1 MTLLEEL
8 WALAFASAPPGEANQ
23 AIAQARAAQTRN
35 GVHGLSYEVALPAAH
50 AADAFLLERA
60 LPKLVYFLDC
70 RGAKLPHTPG
80 IFVSLF
86 SGERLAFIE
95 AGAFAMA
102 LARRR
107 GLDAAE
113 LVRRYGEQ
121 GAGDPPLLGG

>member
-8 WALAFASAPPGEANQ
+8 SALAFASAPPSEANQ
-23 AIAQARAAQTRN
+23 AIARAREASAHH
-35 GVHGLSYEVALPAAH
+35 GVPGLSYEVALPALGV
-50 AADAFLLERA
+50 DAFLLERA

-70 RGAKLPHTPG
+70 RGVKLPHTPG

-86 SGERLAFIE
+86 SGDRLAFIE
-95 AGAFAMA
+95 AGAFVLA
-102 LARRR
+102 LAKRR

-113 LVRRYGEQ
+113 VVRRYGEQ